1 MRNVIAIAKKELNI
15 YFATPLAYAMFAGF
29 IVIASIFFQAL
40 VGQYE
45 DVSMFYLRFNQ
56 PEIMQRLNF
65 TDMVMRYLF
74 GNLAVIMIFIVPFL
88 TMRLIAEEKKQ
99 HTMDLL
105 LTCPV
110 RPSEILFGKYLAALG
125 LITFAIALTLMYP
138 VLLTLA
144 AGGGEE
150 FGWASFYKP
159 FATFTWWA
167 HVPWYLGFAA
177 ALGLGARSALSAPA
191 ELRMRRWVGTAA
203 AALGWFAVGV
213 IAYLCA
219 NKSGVEWQTMAT
231 AYLGLFLLGGAYM
244 TLGLFFSSLTE
255 SQVIAAL
262 LTFVTLLLLWVVGW
276 LAGRVPEGWRE
287 VITYLSAPQ
296 HLDSFTKGVLE
307 VKDIVYYLSFIVLGL
322 FLTHG
327 AIERHRWA

>member
-1 MRNVIAIAKKELNI
+1 MRNVWAIAKKELNV
-15 YFATPLAYAMFAGF
+15 YFATPLAYVMFAGF

-45 DVSMFYLRFNQ
+45 DVSMFYMRFNQ

-74 GNLAVIMIFIVPFL
+74 GNLAVILIFIVPFL

-99 HTMDLL
+99 KTMDLL

-110 RPSEILFGKYLAALG
+110 RPSEILFGKYFAALG
-125 LITFAIALTLMYP
+125 LIIFALALTVMYP

-150 FGWASFYKP
+150 IGLSAFYKP
-159 FATFTWWA
+159 FAAFVWWA

-177 ALGLGARSALSAPA
+177 ILGLGARSALAAPA
-191 ELRMRRWVGTAA
+191 GLAWRRWLGTGAA
-203 AALGWFAVGV
+203 FAGWLLLGAIVW
-213 IAYLCA
+213 LCA
-219 NKSGVEWQTMAT
+219 SKTGVEWQTMGT
-231 AYLGLFLLGGAYM
+231 AYLGLFLLGAAYM

-276 LAGRVPEGWRE
+276 LSGRVEGDMRE
-287 VITYLSAPQ
+287 VLTYLSAPQ

-322 FLTHG
+322 FLTQG